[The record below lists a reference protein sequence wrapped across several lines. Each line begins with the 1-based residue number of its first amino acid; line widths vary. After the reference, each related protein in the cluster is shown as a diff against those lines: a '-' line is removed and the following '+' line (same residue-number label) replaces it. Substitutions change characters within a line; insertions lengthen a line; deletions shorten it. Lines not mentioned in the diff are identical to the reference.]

1 LSDGRAGAPSTT
13 IEALPCG
20 LRLVTESMPEVHS
33 VAIGFWVGSGSR
45 DEPEEVAGASHFL
58 EHLLFKGTPDLSAA
72 EIAEALDEVGG
83 DCNAYTTKEYTTFF
97 VRLLAEH
104 LPLGLDILSRI
115 MWDPA
120 LRPADLESERTVIQD
135 EIRMHADEP
144 SDLVVERCLAALF
157 PGHPLGRDALGT
169 AQSVGAI
176 TGDDVRGF
184 FAQHYRPGNMVVS
197 VAGRVRHDEVA
208 AAVEERF
215 AGNPGGAPPVRQPP
229 SDPSEPVVVVGRPTE
244 QAHLA
249 LGMRCISRGDDDR
262 WAFSVLNQ
270 VLGGGMSSRLFQK
283 IREQRGLAY
292 SIGSERLAFED
303 AGSLCV
309 VAGTAPE
316 RAEEVLSIVAG
327 ELGMLASEGVREREL
342 AVAKGNLRAEVLLA
356 IEDSGARMS
365 RVGSALLLHGE
376 VKSVEEILYL
386 IESVSREDVQRAAQ
400 RLAAEPRTL
409 AVVGPFG
416 QGHFDHV
423 VSGLAAHLS

>member
-1 LSDGRAGAPSTT
+1 
-13 IEALPCG
+13 
-20 LRLVTESMPEVHS
+20 
-33 VAIGFWVGSGSR
+33 
-45 DEPEEVAGASHFL
+45 
-58 EHLLFKGTPDLSAA
+58 
-72 EIAEALDEVGG
+72 
-83 DCNAYTTKEYTTFF
+83 
-97 VRLLAEH
+97 
-104 LPLGLDILSRI
+104 
-115 MWDPA
+115 
-120 LRPADLESERTVIQD
+120 
-135 EIRMHADEP
+135 
-144 SDLVVERCLAALF
+144 
-157 PGHPLGRDALGT
+157 
-169 AQSVGAI
+169 
-176 TGDDVRGF
+176 
-184 FAQHYRPGNMVVS
+184 VS

-327 ELGMLASEGVREREL
+327 ELGMLAAEGVREREL

>member
-1 LSDGRAGAPSTT
+1 MSGRRADAPATSVET
-13 IEALPCG
+13 LPCG
-20 LRLVTESMPEVHS
+20 LRLVTEAMSEVHS

-45 DEPEEVAGASHFL
+45 DEPEQVAGASHFL
-58 EHLLFKGTPDLSAA
+58 EHLLFKGTPQLSAA
-72 EIAEALDEVGG
+72 AIAEALDEVGG

-104 LPLGLDILSRI
+104 LSLGLDILSQI

-144 SDLVVERCLAALF
+144 ADLVVERCLAGLF

-176 TGDDVRGF
+176 TTDDVRGF

-197 VAGRVRHDEVA
+197 VAGRLRHEEVA
-208 AAVEERF
+208 AAVQARF
-215 AGNPGGAPPVRQPP
+215 AGPPGGGPPERRRPE
-229 SDPSEPVVVVGRPTE
+229 DRSEPVVVVSRPTE

-249 LGMRCISRGDDDR
+249 LGMRCIARADEDR

-283 IREQRGLAY
+283 VREQRGLAY

-327 ELGMLASEGVREREL
+327 ELGTLAADGVSEREL

-376 VKSVEEILYL
+376 VKTVEEILGL
-386 IESVSREDVQRAAQ
+386 IESVGRDDVRRAAQ
-400 RLAAEPRTL
+400 RLAGEPRTL

-416 QGHFDHV
+416 QGDFDHV
-423 VSGLAAHLS
+423 VSGLAAHLA